1 MHVSKKVS
9 NASFANT
16 ISLKLILKM
25 SKLLELH
32 NIDLNQYQNKT
43 YEIFI

>member
-1 MHVSKKVS
+1 MHVPKQVS
-9 NASFANT
+9 DASFANT
-16 ISLKLILKM
+16 ISLKLIKKK

-32 NIDLNQYQNKT
+32 NIDSNQYQNKK